1 MSVSDPGTATIFTH
15 DVVLCLVK
23 ASNMCFMLSVSGGV
37 CEVQKRTCVVP
48 ALHPACGAAD
58 WPPPQL
64 LAVATIA
71 REISEAF
78 TPRRGSNVIAFSSVA
93 MTVTPRL
100 LPGGPLTGPGRE
112 CAGVGPLLLH
122 RNQTLI
128 GQAANYHCRY
138 DMSRKRLV
146 DRARMA
152 HALCCSVE

>member
-1 MSVSDPGTATIFTH
+1 GV
-15 DVVLCLVK
+15 
-23 ASNMCFMLSVSGGV
+23 GGGEA
-37 CEVQKRTCVVP
+37 EVQRRPCVAP
-48 ALHPACGAAD
+48 AWPPAGGAAD
-58 WPPPQL
+58 GPPPQL

-122 RNQTLI
+122 RNQTLM
-128 GQAANYHCRY
+128 GQAAN
-138 DMSRKRLV
+138 
-146 DRARMA
+146 
-152 HALCCSVE
+152 